1 MCKNCNCDYFEKCSI
16 VGYMPI
22 GFCCEHCYLYDE
34 YTTCLSSKTKISEK
48 EDLNAEKLGE
58 IKLSKASIKGNLLK
72 VVIKHEDK
80 KEKTLIIDLKKY
92 LETS

>member
-34 YTTCLSSKTKISEK
+34 YTTCLLSKTKISEK
-48 EDLNAEKLGE
+48 EDLNAKKIGE
-58 IKLSKASIKGNLLK
+58 IKLTKASVEGNLLK

-80 KEKTLIIDLKKY
+80 KEKKLIIDLKKY